1 VIFCYVTWRY
11 SLLHPRAKAID
22 TLLPR
27 AYFSQ
32 RFNKRCISR
41 PESNKISWSHFEAGR
56 SKKTSEA
63 NSLTTAS
70 PIGQENMQQFSEGFL
85 MKFATRGMI
94 LLCAGCVL
102 SLSPMAAF
110 GQAVYGSIIGTV
122 TDTTGAVVPDATIT
136 VTDEAK
142 GTSVNVQSNGSGE
155 FTIEHLIPDVYDV
168 KVAAKGFKGYEQ
180 KGIQLFADTTT
191 KVAAALS
198 AGGSDQVVEV
208 NADTVPQLKTDRADV
223 STVFDA
229 KDIGDLPVG
238 GRNFTN
244 LQLLLPGAQLLGWN
258 HAPDENPQ
266 GSAQIQVDGQAFGG
280 VAFQLD
286 GTDNQDPILGIIV
299 INPNLDSLSE
309 SKITTQNFD
318 AEFGKAVSSVMTAQT
333 KSGTNSFHGS
343 AFDYRISTANLAKD
357 PYNQFPAVG
366 ATPAS
371 TIAPGLKNQFGGS
384 VGGPI
389 IKDRVFFFGD
399 YQGARQRVGTTSST
413 IVPTALITSSC
424 LSGNGCNFS
433 EYKPL
438 GFPVYHNVGGV
449 AVEYPNDTI
458 PQGSLSGPALNYIK
472 AISQYTPNKIGA
484 SGLLDTYVQGG
495 TGIFNSDQWDV
506 RLDGQVSDRAHAFVR
521 FSRFTDTLTG
531 TLLLGA
537 AGGPG
542 FGLSGYGGN
551 SAGADDSLATGMDIA
566 LNSTLVTDF
575 RLGYYRYN
583 INDQKFDAG
592 TQAANALGF
601 NGLNTADPITDG
613 LPGFQITMPSNGQ
626 TEWGA
631 GLNINRC
638 NCPLI
643 EKEDQFQVVNNWTKT
658 IRNHSVKVGVDLRY
672 ARNLRVPSDVDRTGL
687 FNFNGNA
694 TAPSDGSSPG
704 LGLASFVLGDI
715 NTFNRY
721 VSTST
726 NAKEFQKRD
735 FFYLQDTW
743 RTTSKLTLN
752 LGIRYELY
760 FPEAVN
766 GPANGALMNLSTG
779 YLSVAGVG
787 GVPSDL
793 GWKAAKNAWNPR
805 LGIAYQATDKTV
817 IRAGYGRSF
826 DLGVFG
832 SIFGHVVTQNL
843 PVLANQAITATG
855 SNAATYVQ
863 PFDLAVGPLPNQT
876 VPVPS
881 DGLLPNPGS
890 EVSTK
895 ARPNPLRL
903 PTLDAWNLSVQQSI
917 TPTLSLTMAYVGN
930 KGTHTLSAGD
940 GNNTNPNEPAIFL
953 PAQFSVTGQ
962 PTHYD
967 PAGGN
972 CWPVGPNCTA
982 ANVIPA
988 SGAVSSQNFLKRY
1001 YGGSLAACG
1010 DPNYSQP
1017 TGEGLAAGAC
1027 GWNQPIGYYGDDQNT
1042 HYNALQ
1048 VTVAK
1053 QISHGLS
1060 FTSNYA
1066 WQRAFNYNNSYATW
1080 GKAAAYGRDDAIRE
1094 QQVVTYGLYELPF
1107 GHNKQFLSQ
1116 SPRFLDEIIGG
1127 WQLSPVINLSSGLP
1141 YSLSMANCASSVG
1154 GSGIGDNSGH
1164 PTSAP
1169 CYPNGNPGSFHP
1181 KVGTFNPLT
1190 HSRPYFAGFSTL
1202 CPSSGSSYASTGG
1215 FSCPGLDQIG
1225 NTGRNSNFGPG
1236 FFNTDLAVQKT
1247 FPIKEGISAMFRMD
1261 AFNVFNHIASANPN
1275 GNANNIN
1282 VDSSA
1287 SITNGAGGNGVGPVG
1302 QASPRQ
1308 LAFTARIQF

>member
-1 VIFCYVTWRY
+1 MF
-11 SLLHPRAKAID
+11 
-22 TLLPR
+22 
-27 AYFSQ
+27 
-32 RFNKRCISR
+32 IS
-41 PESNKISWSHFEAGR
+41 
-56 SKKTSEA
+56 TS
-63 NSLTTAS
+63 TAS
-70 PIGQENMQQFSEGFL
+70 PTEIENMQHLSEGFL
-85 MKFATRGMI
+85 MKFVTRGI
-94 LLCAGCVL
+94 LLFYVVCL
-102 SLSPMAAF
+102 LTFSSSAF
-110 GQAVYGSIIGTV
+110 GQAVFGSIFGSV

-155 FTIEHLIPDVYDV
+155 FTVEHLIPDVYDV
-168 KVAAKGFKGYEQ
+168 KVVAKGFKGYEQ
-180 KGIQLFADTTT
+180 KGIQLFADTSV
-191 KVAAALS
+191 KVTAPLS
-198 AGGSDQVVEV
+198 AGGSDQTVEV

-223 STVFDA
+223 STVFDS

-238 GRNFTN
+238 NRNFTN

-280 VAFQLD
+280 VAFSLD

-299 INPNLDSLSE
+299 INPNVDSLSE
-309 SKITTQNFD
+309 TKITTQNFD

-333 KSGTNSFHGS
+333 KSGTNNFHGS

-357 PYNQFPAVG
+357 PFNQFPAVG
-366 ATPAS
+366 DSPAS
-371 TIAPGLKNQFGGS
+371 TIAPGLKSLFGGS

-389 IKDRVFFFGD
+389 IKDKIFFFGD
-399 YQGARQRVGTTSST
+399 YQGTRQKVGTTSST
-413 IVPTALITSSC
+413 IVPTALTTSSC

-433 EYKPL
+433 DYA
-438 GFPVYHNVGGV
+438 GIGSYSIYQANGIQ
-449 AVEYPNDTI
+449 YPGNII
-458 PQGSLSGPALNYIK
+458 PQSQLSVPALNYIK
-472 AISQYTPNKIGA
+472 AISQYAPNKIGA

-495 TGIFNSDQWDV
+495 TGIFNSDSWDV

-521 FSRFTDTLTG
+521 FSRFTDVLSG
-531 TLLLGA
+531 TTLLGA

-542 FGLSGYGGN
+542 FGLSGYGG
-551 SAGADDSLATGMDIA
+551 DSSGHNDSVATGMDIA
-566 LNSTLVTDF
+566 LNSKLVTDF

-583 INDQKFDAG
+583 IADQKFDES
-592 TQAANALGF
+592 TQAAAALGF
-601 NGLNTADPITDG
+601 GGLNTADPITNG
-613 LPGFQITMPSNGQ
+613 LPGFQITMPSGGQ

-643 EKEDQFQVVNNWTKT
+643 EREDQFQVVNNWTRT
-658 IRNHSVKVGVDLRY
+658 IGNHSVKLGVDLRY
-672 ARNLRVPSDVDRTGL
+672 ARNLRVPSDSDRTGL
-687 FNFNGNA
+687 FAFNANA
-694 TAPSDGSSPG
+694 TASPGTDGLADAAGSGG
-704 LGLASFVLGDI
+704 LGLASFLLGDPSQ
-715 NTFNRY
+715 FNRY

-743 RTTSKLTLN
+743 RTTPKLTLN

-766 GPANGALMNLSTG
+766 GPGNGSLMNLSTG
-779 YLSVAGVG
+779 YLSVAGIG
-787 GVPSDL
+787 GVPSDM
-793 GWKAAKNAWNPR
+793 GWKAGKNTWNPR
-805 LGIAYQATDKTV
+805 IGVAYQATDKTV

-843 PVLANQAITATG
+843 PVLANQAISGTG
-855 SNAATYVQ
+855 SNAATYSNPYNLVT
-863 PFDLAVGPLPNQT
+863 GPEANVFPT
-876 VPVPS
+876 VPS
-881 DGLLPNPGS
+881 DGLLPNPGYA
-890 EVSTK
+890 VSTK

-940 GNNTNPNEPAIFL
+940 GNNTNPNEGAVFL
-953 PAQFSVTGQ
+953 PAQYSVTGQ
-962 PTHYD
+962 PLHYD

-972 CWPVGPNCTA
+972 CFPVGPGCTT
-982 ANVIPA
+982 ANAIGA
-988 SGAVSSQNFLKRY
+988 SGAVSTGTFLQRY
-1001 YGGSLAACG
+1001 YGGTLPACT
-1010 DPNYSQP
+1010 DPAYAQP
-1017 TGEGLAAGAC
+1017 AGLPAGAC
-1027 GWNQPIGYYGDDQNT
+1027 GWNQSIGYYGDDQNT

-1053 QISHGLS
+1053 QVSHGLS

-1066 WQRAFNYNNSYATW
+1066 WQRAFNYNSNYATW
-1080 GKAAAYGRDDAIRE
+1080 VKSAAYGRDDSIRE
-1094 QQVVTYGLYELPF
+1094 QQVVTYGVYELPF
-1107 GHNKQFLSQ
+1107 GRNKQFLSQ

-1141 YSLSMANCASSVG
+1141 YSLSMIDCASSVG
-1154 GSGIGDNSGH
+1154 GNQLGGRTTN
-1164 PTSAP
+1164 AP
-1169 CYPNGNPGSFHP
+1169 CFPDGNPGSFHP
-1181 KVGTFNPLT
+1181 HLGKLDPVN
-1190 HSRPYFAGFSTL
+1190 HDRPYFAGFSTL
-1202 CPSSGSSYASTGG
+1202 CPSSGASYASTGG
-1215 FSCPGLDQIG
+1215 FTCPGLDQIG

-1236 FFNTDLAVQKT
+1236 FFNTDLAVQKN
-1247 FPIKEGISAMFRMD
+1247 FPIRESISATFRMD
-1261 AFNVFNHIASANPN
+1261 AFNVFNHISAANPN
-1275 GNANNIN
+1275 GNATAIN
-1282 VDSSA
+1282 VDSA
-1287 SITNGAGGNGVGPVG
+1287 ATITNGAGGNGVGPVG

>member
-1 VIFCYVTWRY
+1 
-11 SLLHPRAKAID
+11 
-22 TLLPR
+22 
-27 AYFSQ
+27 
-32 RFNKRCISR
+32 
-41 PESNKISWSHFEAGR
+41 
-56 SKKTSEA
+56 
-63 NSLTTAS
+63 
-70 PIGQENMQQFSEGFL
+70 MQHLSEGFF
-85 MKFATRGMI
+85 MRFVTRGMV
-94 LLCAGCVL
+94 LLSAVCVL
-102 SLSPMAAF
+102 ALSPLAH
-110 GQAVYGSIIGTV
+110 GQAVFGSIYGSV
-122 TDTTGAVVPDATIT
+122 TDTTGAVIPDATVT

-142 GTSVNVQSNGSGE
+142 GTSVNVQSNASGE

-168 KVAAKGFKGYEQ
+168 KVTAKGFKGYEQ
-180 KGIQLFADTTT
+180 KGLQLFADTSM
-191 KVAAALS
+191 KVTAPLS
-198 AGGSDQVVEV
+198 AGGSDQIVEV

-223 STVFDA
+223 STVFSS

-238 GRNFTN
+238 GRNYTN

-280 VAFQLD
+280 VAFSLD

-309 SKITTQNFD
+309 TKITTQNFD

-343 AFDYRISTANLAKD
+343 VFDYRISTANLAKD

-366 ATPAS
+366 DTPAS

-413 IVPTALITSSC
+413 IVPTSLVTSSC
-424 LSGNGCNFS
+424 LGGGGCNFS
-433 EYKPL
+433 EYA
-438 GFPVYHNVGGV
+438 GIG
-449 AVEYPNDTI
+449 YPIYQPNGLQYPGNII
-458 PQGSLSGPALNYIK
+458 PQTQLSTPALNYIK
-472 AISQYTPNKIGA
+472 AISQFTPNKIGA
-484 SGLLDTYVQGG
+484 SGLLDTYIQGG

-506 RLDGQVSDRAHAFVR
+506 RLDGQISDRAHAFVR
-521 FSRFTDTLTG
+521 FSRFTDILSG

-566 LNSTLVTDF
+566 VNSSLVTDF

-592 TQAANALGF
+592 TQAATALGF
-601 NGLNTADPITDG
+601 GGLNTADPITDG
-613 LPGFQITMPSNGQ
+613 LPGFQITMPSSGQ

-672 ARNLRVPSDVDRTGL
+672 ARNLRVPSDTDRTGL
-687 FNFNGNA
+687 FNFNGQA
-694 TAPSDGSSPG
+694 TAPADGSTPG
-704 LGLASFVLGDI
+704 LGLASFVLGDV

-743 RTTSKLTLN
+743 RTTPKLTLN

-766 GPANGALMNLSTG
+766 GPGNGALMNLSTG
-779 YLSVAGVG
+779 YLSVAGIG
-787 GVPSDL
+787 GVPSDM
-793 GWKAAKNAWNPR
+793 GWKAGKNTWNPR

-855 SNAATYVQ
+855 SNSTSYAQ
-863 PFDLAVGPLPNQT
+863 PFDLATGPLPNQT

-881 DGLLPNPGS
+881 NGLLPNPGAD
-890 EVSTK
+890 VTTK

-903 PTLDAWNLSVQQSI
+903 PTLDAWNVSVQQSI

-953 PAQFSVTGQ
+953 PAQYSVTGQ
-962 PTHYD
+962 ETHYD

-972 CWPVGPNCTA
+972 CWPAGPNCTPGGVGTVA
-982 ANVIPA
+982 PGAPPIGILIPA

-1001 YGGSLAACG
+1001 YGGSLAACS

-1027 GWNQPIGYYGDDQNT
+1027 GWNQAIGYYGDDQNT

-1107 GHNKQFLSQ
+1107 GRNKQFLSQ
-1116 SPRFLDEIIGG
+1116 APRFLDEIVGG

-1141 YSLSMANCASSVG
+1141 YSLSMSDCASSVG
-1154 GSGIGDNSGH
+1154 GNGIGDNSGH

-1181 KVGTFNPLT
+1181 KVGAFDPVHHL
-1190 HSRPYFAGFSTL
+1190 RPYFAGYSTI
-1202 CPSSGSSYASTGG
+1202 CPTSGSSYASTGG
-1215 FSCPGLDQIG
+1215 FTCPGLDQIG

-1236 FFNTDLAVQKT
+1236 FFGTDLAVQKT
-1247 FPIKEGISAMFRMD
+1247 FPIKESISAMFRMD

-1275 GNANNIN
+1275 NNANNIN
-1282 VDSSA
+1282 VDSA
-1287 SITNGAGGNGVGPVG
+1287 ANITNGAGGNGVGPVG